1 MYDILDSFDVHRDFF
16 EANPTLKIIFPDIP
30 STTMWAIA
38 LLHHPQ
44 SKFRNINYQERKK
57 VIEMDYLTPQDAYVD
72 LDSEELIPVVE
83 KFSKFALTKK
93 QQFLNNW
100 ERKLEEREEFIG
112 KIEYNANTYELL
124 DKMMSQ
130 TQKLWQQYFQCLKDV
145 NEEASTYITGGAMES
160 LLESGEF

>member
-1 MYDILDSFDVHRDFF
+1 MYDILDSFDIHRDFF
-16 EANPTLKIIFPDIP
+16 EANPSLKILFADVP
-30 STTMWAIA
+30 SAIMWAIA

-44 SKFRNINYQERKK
+44 SKFRNASYPDRKK
-57 VIEMDYLTPQDAYVD
+57 LIEQDYLKPLSLEVD
-72 LDSEELIPVVE
+72 LDDPELLPVVE
-83 KFSKFALTKK
+83 KFSKYALTKK